1 MMWALDGR
9 DEGIKSVR
17 RGRYLI
23 NENRSP
29 HQARRSDYAS
39 KENAVILGWARS
51 MT

>member
-1 MMWALDGR
+1 MMRGLDGR

-23 NENRSP
+23 NDDRSL
-29 HQARRSDYAS
+29 HQVRRSDYAS

-51 MT
+51 VT